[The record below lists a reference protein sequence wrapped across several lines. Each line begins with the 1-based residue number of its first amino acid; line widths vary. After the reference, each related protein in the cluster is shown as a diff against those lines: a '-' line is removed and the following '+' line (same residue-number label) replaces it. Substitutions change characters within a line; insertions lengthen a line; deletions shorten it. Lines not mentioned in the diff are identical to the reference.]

1 MATLKHSDF
10 ARDFSAKAQRALL
23 ATGVRIIGV
32 QALTGNGSFANSQT
46 GYCIDD
52 NGTHRILTY
61 AQIEALTC
69 ENVLA

>member
-23 ATGVRIIGV
+23 AKSVRIIGV

-61 AQIEALTC
+61 AQIEALAQDA
-69 ENVLA
+69 E